1 MTGQRTSRRTV
12 LTSAAALATS
22 AVFFARPAIAQS
34 APRVV
39 IVGGGFAGA
48 SAARALR
55 RADPRIAI
63 TLVEANQT
71 FTACPFSNGVIAGL
85 RDLTAQQ
92 FGYDKVAADG
102 IAVAITA
109 ANAVDPATVVPST
122 STYSSAGAN
131 SGFVGRSV
139 ARLARRGSRTASR
152 PRPTRSSRRAS
163 RCNGPARGSAP

>member
-22 AVFFARPAIAQS
+22 AVFLARPAIAQS

-71 FTACPFSNGVIAGL
+71 FPACPFSHARSRAVSPL
-85 RDLTAQQ
+85 RR
-92 FGYDKVAADG
+92 AAIRDRESPG
-102 IAVAITA
+102 
-109 ANAVDPATVVPST
+109 
-122 STYSSAGAN
+122 
-131 SGFVGRSV
+131 
-139 ARLARRGSRTASR
+139 RTA
-152 PRPTRSSRRAS
+152 
-163 RCNGPARGSAP
+163 

>member
-22 AVFFARPAIAQS
+22 AVFLARPAIAQS

-102 IAVAITA
+102 IAVAINS
-109 ANAVDPATVVPST
+109 ANAVDPATRTVSL
-122 STYSSAGAN
+122 GN
-131 SGFVGRSV
+131 GQ
-139 ARLARRGSRTASR
+139 RLPYDRLVL
-152 PRPTRSSRRAS
+152 
-163 RCNGPARGSAP
+163 APGIDLRWDALLGYT